1 MRSFYKNVTA
11 YMRRL
16 FPKSVLPVPDDWK
29 SLVHARRR
37 AAELFCEDR
46 YISRSDV
53 ASVCR
58 PCSAALDRF
67 RSLSDLSLLEEYC
80 AKHGIAPEKAVST
93 LAFFDRIDS
102 YARARNRRYV
112 DGKLLSEKD
121 YFDHILDS
129 VDPSILLDEDQRR
142 MIVNDED
149 YCLVIAG
156 AGAGKT
162 TAVAAKVK
170 YLTEKRGIDPQEILV
185 ISFTNKAVAELK
197 DRIQKNLRIP
207 CPIATFH
214 STGNAILHRHDPQKI
229 NIADPSLKYTSI
241 LAYFQRHVLRDE
253 AMVHKLLLF
262 FSYYMDPPFD
272 TSNPEA
278 FFRNVT
284 LQNYDTLKSQLGEI
298 HEVVLNRRNQKP
310 VTICNEIL
318 RSRQEVQIA
327 NFLYLNGIPYEYE
340 PEYPFDLPGSR
351 KPYTPDFSFSQ
362 NGHVWYLEHF
372 GLSEDG
378 DNDRYSPQELE
389 RYKAVVRSK
398 VLFHRRHG
406 TDLIY
411 TFSSYR
417 DGRPLLDHLREEL
430 LKRGIGLHPLSEKE
444 ILSKLVSREEAR
456 SVSRLVLLLSRFI
469 SGFKT
474 DGYTLEQFDIL
485 YEKQDNVRAR
495 LFLDIARACYLEYER
510 VLQEKEALDFEDM
523 INDSAAILRREAE
536 ENQASKT
543 YSAENQAVKIHS
555 AETVSENTDSGL
567 TTFKKDASKK
577 SAAPDFKYIIVDE
590 YQDISRQRFDLVRA
604 LRDATGAKIIAVG
617 DDWQSIYAFSG
628 SDISLF
634 TKFRE
639 KMGYASLLRI
649 EHTYRNA
656 QEVIDIAGGFIQK
669 NSAQL
674 KKSLKSSKNI
684 PDPIIILTCDSPPQ
698 SFRTRGDTWFE
709 RVAETFE
716 KALDEI
722 AVYHKGKTD
731 GLSVLVLGR
740 FNFDGYN
747 LSRSDRFTF
756 KDYGSRILSRKY
768 PRMRITFMTAH
779 SSKGLGYDEVILLNA
794 KDDRYGF
801 PAKIEEDPLLS
812 MVLKDDTSY
821 DYAEERRLFYVAMT
835 RTKNRVWMIAP
846 SEHPSEFLLELL
858 RDYDNVKLEGNLV
871 RGSASSGRSS
881 RRCPVCGFP
890 LKLRFNKAYG
900 MPLYI
905 CSNEP
910 EVCGFLTNDLAGGRM
925 GILRCDCCRD
935 GYLIV
940 RRNRKTGEMFWGC
953 TNYLPGGKGCNRTIS
968 GPELRNVTAPS
979 AVPEPS
985 EQR

>member
-1 MRSFYKNVTA
+1 MRSFYKNA
-11 YMRRL
+11 AEYMRRL
-16 FPKSVLPVPDDWK
+16 FPGKTLPIPDEWKLLVQTRRKAAVL
-29 SLVHARRR
+29 
-37 AAELFCEDR
+37 FQEDR
-46 YISRSDV
+46 YIPRSDV
-53 ASVCR
+53 AAFMK
-58 PCSAALDRF
+58 PCGAALDRF
-67 RSLSDLSLLEEYC
+67 CSLRDLGLLDDYC
-80 AKHGIAPEKAVST
+80 RKHGLDREKVLST
-93 LAFFDRIDS
+93 LAFFDRADS
-102 YARARNRRYV
+102 YTRSRNRRYV
-112 DGKLLSEKD
+112 DQTLESEKE
-121 YFDHILDS
+121 YFDHILDRI
-129 VDPSILLDEDQRR
+129 DPSILLDEDQRR

-170 YLTEKRGIDPQEILV
+170 YLTERRGIDPKEILV

-197 DRIQKNLRIP
+197 ERIRKTLGIP
-207 CPIATFH
+207 CPVATFH
-214 STGNAILHRHDPQKI
+214 STGNAILHRDNPQKL
-229 NIADPSLKYTSI
+229 NIADPSLKYTSL

-253 AMVHKLLLF
+253 MMVHRLLLF

-272 TSNPEA
+272 LDDPEA

-284 LQNYDTLKSQLGEI
+284 LMRYETLKSQLGEI
-298 HEVVLNRRNQKP
+298 RDLVYSKRNGKP

-318 RSRQEVQIA
+318 RSGQEVQIA
-327 NFLYLNGIPYEYE
+327 NFLYLNGISYEYE
-340 PEYPFDLPGSR
+340 PEYPYDLPGSR
-351 KPYTPDFSFSQ
+351 KPYTPDFAISQ
-362 NGHVWYLEHF
+362 NGRTWYLEHF
-372 GLSEDG
+372 GISEDG
-378 DNDRYSPQELE
+378 KNDRYSQTELE
-389 RYKAVVRSK
+389 RYKASVRAK
-398 VLFHRRHG
+398 VLFHRSHG
-406 TDLIY
+406 TSLIY

-417 DGRPLLDHLREEL
+417 DGRPLTEHLREEL
-430 LKRGIGLHPLSEKE
+430 LRRGISLNPLSEKE
-444 ILSKLVSREEAR
+444 VLAKLVFQEEAR
-456 SVSRLVLLLSRFI
+456 SVSRLVMLLSRFI
-469 SGFKT
+469 SAFKT
-474 DGYTLEQFDIL
+474 DGYTLEQFDIF
-485 YEKQDNVRAR
+485 YQNHSDVRTR

-510 VLQEKEALDFEDM
+510 VLQEKDALDFEDM
-523 INDSAAILRREAE
+523 INDSAAILRRIIE
-536 ENQASKT
+536 ENLSGRTDGPKKT
-543 YSAENQAVKIHS
+543 
-555 AETVSENTDSGL
+555 L
-567 TTFKKDASKK
+567 T
-577 SAAPDFKYIIVDE
+577 PDFRYIIVDE

-669 NSAQL
+669 NSSQL

-684 PDPIIILTCDSPPQ
+684 PDPMIILTYDPPSQ
-698 SFRTRGDTWFE
+698 SFRAKGDTWFT
-709 RVAETFE
+709 RVALAFE

-722 AVYHKGKTD
+722 AAYHGDRTD
-731 GLSVLVLGR
+731 RLSILVLGR

-756 KDYGSRILSRKY
+756 KDYGSRIISGKY

-779 SSKGLGYDEVILLNA
+779 SSKGLGYDEVIILNA
-794 KDDRYGF
+794 KNDRYGF

-812 MVLKDDTSY
+812 MVLKNDSSY

-846 SEHPSEFLLELL
+846 SDHPSEFLLELL
-858 RDYDNVKLEGNLV
+858 NDYDNIKLEGNLV
-871 RGSASSGRSS
+871 RSPSAASPAS
-881 RRCPVCGFP
+881 RRCPVCGYP
-890 LKLRFNKAYG
+890 IKLRFNRTYG

-940 RRNRKTGEMFWGC
+940 KRNRKTGQKFWGC
-953 TNYLPGGKGCNRTIS
+953 TNYLRNGKGCNRTIS
-968 GPELRNVTAPS
+968 GPAASDGGL
-979 AVPEPS
+979 
-985 EQR
+985 